1 MASNPV
7 VNMFR
12 VSELRSRLFF
22 TLFILAI
29 FRLGSVLTV
38 PGIDPNAL
46 LSYFN
51 NNGAADSFANYI
63 DFFVGG
69 AFSNFSIFM
78 LGVMPYISTQIIMQ
92 LAVIIF
98 PSLKR
103 IVQEDGGQR
112 KMATWTRVGTVFVC
126 LLQSYAVTVYAH
138 SIPGCMVL
146 SGWKFY
152 AITMLAVTTGSMVTV
167 WLGDQIT
174 ANGIGNG
181 ISLMIFAGIVAR
193 LPHAVVELGR
203 YVNPGFMNPKAP
215 ASSVTDSTHLMWVIL
230 TFIIFI
236 VMIGLV
242 IFEES
247 GERKIPVHY
256 AKRVVGRKMYGGQN
270 TYIPF
275 KVNPSNVIPLIF
287 ASSLLTLPV
296 QLVSMFGKSE
306 DTASWVKTLSNVLT
320 PNGLW
325 YNVVL
330 VVLIVFFA
338 YFYTQVTLNP
348 IEIAKNIREN
358 GGSIPGVRTDKTEE
372 YLQKILNRLV
382 LPGSLFL
389 AFIAIF
395 PTIIMKFFNG
405 FPQSAAQLLGG
416 TSLII
421 MVGVDLDTMS
431 QVEALLK
438 MHHQEGLTKKGK
450 IRSRNI

>member
-7 VNMFR
+7 INMFK
-12 VSELRSRLFF
+12 VKELRSRLFF
-22 TLFILAI
+22 TILVLAI
-29 FRLGSVLTV
+29 FRLGSVLTI
-38 PGIDPNAL
+38 PGIDANVL
-46 LSYFN
+46 FKYFN
-51 NNGAADSFANYI
+51 DLASQNKNAFASYM

-78 LGVMPYISTQIIMQ
+78 LGVMPYISTQIVMQ

-103 IVQEDGGQR
+103 AVQEDGGQR
-112 KMATWTRVGTVFVC
+112 KMATWTRMGTILVC
-126 LLQSYAVTVYAH
+126 ILQSYAVTVYAR
-138 SIPGCMVL
+138 SIPGCIML
-146 SGWKFY
+146 DPIWKFN
-152 AITMLAVTTGSMVTV
+152 ALAMLTVTTGAMITV

-174 ANGIGNG
+174 ARGIGNG
-181 ISLMIFAGIVAR
+181 ISMMIFAGIVAR
-193 LPHAVVELGR
+193 LPNAIIELARKVADGEIQFVFVIVVL
-203 YVNPGFMNPKAP
+203 
-215 ASSVTDSTHLMWVIL
+215 LMWVV
-230 TFIIFI
+230 IIA
-236 VMIGLV
+236 LV
-242 IFEES
+242 IFEEA

-275 KVNPSNVIPLIF
+275 KINPSNVIPLIF
-287 ASSLLTLPV
+287 ASSLLTLPL
-296 QLVSMFGKSE
+296 QLVSMIGNNQDSARWIAKVS
-306 DTASWVKTLSNVLT
+306 AVLT
-320 PNGLW
+320 PNGIW
-325 YNVVL
+325 YNVLL

-348 IEIAKNIREN
+348 VEIAKNIREN

-389 AFIAIF
+389 AFIAIV
-395 PTIIMKFFNG
+395 PTIIQNLFK
-405 FPQSAAQLLGG
+405 FPQSISMLMGG

-421 MVGVDLDTMS
+421 MIGVDLDTMS

-438 MHHQEGLTKKGK
+438 MHHQDGLTKKGK
-450 IRSRNI
+450 IRSRNL

>member
-7 VNMFR
+7 INMFK
-12 VSELRSRLFF
+12 VKELRSRLFF
-22 TLFILAI
+22 TILVLAI
-29 FRLGSVLTV
+29 FRLGSVLTI
-38 PGIDPNAL
+38 PGIDANVL
-46 LSYFN
+46 FKYFN
-51 NNGAADSFANYI
+51 DLASQNKNAFASYM

-78 LGVMPYISTQIIMQ
+78 LGVMPYISTQIVMQ

-103 IVQEDGGQR
+103 AVQEDGGQR
-112 KMATWTRVGTVFVC
+112 KMATWTRMGTILVC
-126 LLQSYAVTVYAH
+126 ILQSYAVTVYAR
-138 SIPGCMVL
+138 SIPGCIML
-146 SGWKFY
+146 DPIWKFN
-152 AITMLAVTTGSMVTV
+152 ALAMLTVTTGSMITV

-174 ANGIGNG
+174 ARGIGNG
-181 ISLMIFAGIVAR
+181 ISMMIFAGIVAR
-193 LPHAVVELGR
+193 LPNAIIELARKVADGEIQFVFVIVVL
-203 YVNPGFMNPKAP
+203 
-215 ASSVTDSTHLMWVIL
+215 LMWVV
-230 TFIIFI
+230 IIA
-236 VMIGLV
+236 LV
-242 IFEES
+242 IFEET

-275 KVNPSNVIPLIF
+275 KINPSNVIPLIF
-287 ASSLLTLPV
+287 ASSLLTLPL
-296 QLVSMFGKSE
+296 QLVSMIGNNQDSARWIAKVS
-306 DTASWVKTLSNVLT
+306 AVLT
-320 PNGLW
+320 PNGIW
-325 YNVVL
+325 YNVLL

-348 IEIAKNIREN
+348 VEIAKNIREN

-389 AFIAIF
+389 AFIAIV
-395 PTIIMKFFNG
+395 PTIIQNLFK
-405 FPQSAAQLLGG
+405 FPQSISMLMGG

-421 MVGVDLDTMS
+421 MIGVDLDTMS

-438 MHHQEGLTKKGK
+438 MHHQDGLTKKGK
-450 IRSRNI
+450 IRSRNL

>member
-1 MASNPV
+1 MASNPI
-7 VNMFR
+7 VNMFKIK
-12 VSELRSRLFF
+12 ELRNRLFF
-22 TLFILAI
+22 TLMVLAV
-29 FRLGSVLTV
+29 FRLGSVLTI
-38 PGIDPNAL
+38 PGIDASAL
-46 LSYFN
+46 LSYFDN
-51 NNGAADSFANYI
+51 LAKSNKNAFASYM

-78 LGVMPYISTQIIMQ
+78 LGVMPFISTQIIMQ

-103 IVQEDGGQR
+103 AVQEDGGQR
-112 KMATWTRVGTVFVC
+112 KLATWTRIGTIFVC
-126 LLQSYAVTVYAH
+126 LLQSYAVTVYAS
-138 SIPGCMVL
+138 SIPDAIAID
-146 SGWKFY
+146 SRWKFN
-152 AITMLAVTTGSMVTV
+152 AIAMLTVTTGSMITI

-174 ANGIGNG
+174 ARGIGNG
-181 ISLMIFAGIVAR
+181 VSMIIFAGIIAR
-193 LPHAVVELGR
+193 LPSAVMEL
-203 YVNPGFMNPKAP
+203 YQKVSNNEINIVF
-215 ASSVTDSTHLMWVIL
+215 VIIVL
-230 TFIIFI
+230 VMFVAIIA
-236 VMIGLV
+236 LV
-242 IFEES
+242 VCEQL

-256 AKRVVGRKMYGGQN
+256 AKRVVGRKMYGGQS

-287 ASSLLTLPV
+287 ASSLLTLPL
-296 QLVSMFGKSE
+296 QLVSMIGNNEGS
-306 DTASWVKTLSNVLT
+306 ASWIRKLSSILT

-325 YNVVL
+325 YNILL

-348 IEIAKNIREN
+348 TEIAKNIREN

-389 AFIAIF
+389 AAIAII
-395 PTIIMKFFNG
+395 PTVIQSLFGI
-405 FPQSAAQLLGG
+405 PQSVAMLMGG

-431 QVEALLK
+431 QVEALMK

-450 IRSRNI
+450 IRSRNL

>member
-12 VSELRSRLFF
+12 VKEIRVRLLF
-22 TLFILAI
+22 TFLILAI
-29 FRLGSVLTV
+29 FRLGSVLTI
-38 PGIDPNAL
+38 PGIDATVL
-46 LSYFN
+46 FDYFN
-51 NNGAADSFANYI
+51 NLAAQNKNAFASYM

-78 LGVMPYISTQIIMQ
+78 LGVMPYISTQIILQ

-98 PSLKR
+98 PSMKR
-103 IVQEDGGQR
+103 AIQEDGGQR
-112 KMATWTRVGTVFVC
+112 KMAAWTRIGTVFVC
-126 LLQSYAVTVYAH
+126 LLQSYAVTVYAR
-138 SIPGCMVL
+138 SIPGCIVFSSL
-146 SGWKFY
+146 LKFNLL
-152 AITMLAVTTGSMVTV
+152 AILTVTTGSMVTV

-181 ISLMIFAGIVAR
+181 ISMMIFAGIVAR
-193 LPHAVVELGR
+193 LPNAIAELVRKVAAGEIQLVFVIVVL
-203 YVNPGFMNPKAP
+203 VMFVA
-215 ASSVTDSTHLMWVIL
+215 
-230 TFIIFI
+230 IIA
-236 VMIGLV
+236 LV

-287 ASSLLTLPV
+287 ASSLLTLPL
-296 QLVSMFGKSE
+296 QIVSTLGNNQES
-306 DTASWVKTLSNVLT
+306 ARWISRLSNILT

-325 YNVVL
+325 YNVLL
-330 VVLIVFFA
+330 VILIVFFA

-348 IEIAKNIREN
+348 VEIAKNIREN
-358 GGSIPGVRTDKTEE
+358 GGSIPGVSTDKTEE
-372 YLQKILNRLV
+372 YLNKILNRLI

-389 AFIAIF
+389 AFIAII
-395 PTIIMKFFNG
+395 PSVIQRLFN
-405 FPQSAAQLLGG
+405 FPQSVAMLMGG

-438 MHHQEGLTKKGK
+438 MHYQDGLTKKGK
-450 IRSRNI
+450 IRSRNL

>member
-1 MASNPV
+1 
-7 VNMFR
+7 MFKIK
-12 VSELRSRLFF
+12 ELRNRLFF
-22 TLFILAI
+22 TLMVLAV
-29 FRLGSVLTV
+29 FRLGSVLTI
-38 PGIDPNAL
+38 PGIDASAL
-46 LSYFN
+46 LSYFDN
-51 NNGAADSFANYI
+51 LAKTNKNAFASYM

-78 LGVMPYISTQIIMQ
+78 LGVMPFISTQIIMQ

-103 IVQEDGGQR
+103 AVQEDGGQR
-112 KMATWTRVGTVFVC
+112 KLATWTRIGTIFVC
-126 LLQSYAVTVYAH
+126 LLQSYAVTVYAS
-138 SIPGCMVL
+138 SIPDAIAIDAR
-146 SGWKFY
+146 WKFN
-152 AITMLAVTTGSMVTV
+152 AIAMLTVTTGSMITI

-174 ANGIGNG
+174 ARGIGNG
-181 ISLMIFAGIVAR
+181 VSMMIFAGIVAR
-193 LPHAVVELGR
+193 LPSAIMELYQKVSNNEINIVFVIIVLVMFVAIIALVVCEQL
-203 YVNPGFMNPKAP
+203 
-215 ASSVTDSTHLMWVIL
+215 
-230 TFIIFI
+230 
-236 VMIGLV
+236 
-242 IFEES
+242 

-256 AKRVVGRKMYGGQN
+256 AKRVVGRKMYGGQS

-287 ASSLLTLPV
+287 ASSLLTLPL
-296 QLVSMFGKSE
+296 QLVSMIGNNEGSAGWIRK
-306 DTASWVKTLSNVLT
+306 LSNFLT

-325 YNVVL
+325 YNILL

-348 IEIAKNIREN
+348 TEIAKNIREN

-389 AFIAIF
+389 AAIAII
-395 PTIIMKFFNG
+395 PTVIQSLFGI
-405 FPQSAAQLLGG
+405 PQSVAMLMGG

-431 QVEALLK
+431 QVEALMK

-450 IRSRNI
+450 IRSRNL

>member
-7 VNMFR
+7 INMFK
-12 VSELRSRLFF
+12 VKELRSRLFF
-22 TLFILAI
+22 TILVLAI
-29 FRLGSVLTV
+29 FRLGSVLTI
-38 PGIDPNAL
+38 PGIDANVL
-46 LSYFN
+46 FKYFN
-51 NNGAADSFANYI
+51 DLASQNKNAFASYM

-78 LGVMPYISTQIIMQ
+78 LGVMPYISTQIVMQ

-103 IVQEDGGQR
+103 AVQEDGGQR
-112 KMATWTRVGTVFVC
+112 KMATWTRMGTILVC
-126 LLQSYAVTVYAH
+126 ILQSYAVTVYAR
-138 SIPGCMVL
+138 SIPGCIMLDPV
-146 SGWKFY
+146 WKFN
-152 AITMLAVTTGSMVTV
+152 ALAMLTVTTGSMITV

-174 ANGIGNG
+174 ARGIGNG
-181 ISLMIFAGIVAR
+181 ISMMIFAGIVAR
-193 LPHAVVELGR
+193 LPNAIIELARKVADGEIQFVFVIVVL
-203 YVNPGFMNPKAP
+203 
-215 ASSVTDSTHLMWVIL
+215 LMWVV
-230 TFIIFI
+230 IIA
-236 VMIGLV
+236 LV
-242 IFEES
+242 IFEEA

-275 KVNPSNVIPLIF
+275 KINPSNVIPLIF
-287 ASSLLTLPV
+287 ASSLLTLPL
-296 QLVSMFGKSE
+296 QLVSMIGNNQDSARWIAKVS
-306 DTASWVKTLSNVLT
+306 AVLT
-320 PNGLW
+320 PNGIW
-325 YNVVL
+325 YNVLL

-348 IEIAKNIREN
+348 VEIAKNIREN

-389 AFIAIF
+389 AFIAIV
-395 PTIIMKFFNG
+395 PTIIQNLFK
-405 FPQSAAQLLGG
+405 FPQSISMLMGG

-421 MVGVDLDTMS
+421 MIGVDLDTMS

-438 MHHQEGLTKKGK
+438 MHHQDGLTKKGK
-450 IRSRNI
+450 IRSRNL

>member
-1 MASNPV
+1 MASNPI
-7 VNMFR
+7 VNMFKIK
-12 VSELRSRLFF
+12 ELRNRLFF
-22 TLFILAI
+22 TLMVLAV
-29 FRLGSVLTV
+29 FRLGSVLTI
-38 PGIDPNAL
+38 PGIDASAL
-46 LSYFN
+46 LSYFDN
-51 NNGAADSFANYI
+51 LAKTNKNAFASYM

-78 LGVMPYISTQIIMQ
+78 LGVMPFISTQIIMQ

-103 IVQEDGGQR
+103 AVQEDGGQR
-112 KMATWTRVGTVFVC
+112 KLATWTRIGTIFVC
-126 LLQSYAVTVYAH
+126 LLQSYAVTVYAS
-138 SIPGCMVL
+138 SIPDAIAIDAR
-146 SGWKFY
+146 WKFN
-152 AITMLAVTTGSMVTV
+152 AIAMLTVTTGSMITI

-174 ANGIGNG
+174 ARGIGNG
-181 ISLMIFAGIVAR
+181 VSMMIFAGIVAR
-193 LPHAVVELGR
+193 LPSAIMELYQKVSNNEINIVFVIIVLVMFVAIIALVVCEQL
-203 YVNPGFMNPKAP
+203 
-215 ASSVTDSTHLMWVIL
+215 
-230 TFIIFI
+230 
-236 VMIGLV
+236 
-242 IFEES
+242 

-256 AKRVVGRKMYGGQN
+256 AKRVVGRKMYGGQS

-287 ASSLLTLPV
+287 ASSLLTLPL
-296 QLVSMFGKSE
+296 QLVSMIGSNEGSAAWIRK
-306 DTASWVKTLSNVLT
+306 LSNFLT

-325 YNVVL
+325 YNILL

-348 IEIAKNIREN
+348 TEIAKNIREN

-389 AFIAIF
+389 AAIAII
-395 PTIIMKFFNG
+395 PTVIQSLFGI
-405 FPQSAAQLLGG
+405 PQSVAMLMGG

-431 QVEALLK
+431 QVETLIK

-450 IRSRNI
+450 IRSRNL